1 MTAHIFIYLLSFA
14 GIWIGSGLAIKSV
27 ERLSKILKIS
37 SFAVSFL
44 LLGFFTSISE
54 FSVGINSIIQDDP
67 EIYVGNL
74 IGASIVM
81 FLLIIPLLAITGNK
95 INISAELQGFNLP
108 ASLVVIALPV
118 ILAADGKVGPIDS
131 YMALGL
137 FVFLMICIQS
147 KKGILEKIKNMNQ
160 RSGIKAGKELL
171 KMAFGFAIVFVASR
185 FVVEQTLYFSELL
198 KVSPFWISLMVI
210 ALGTNIPELSLV
222 IRSIFMKSNQVA
234 FGDFVGSASI
244 NTFILGLLTLIYGKP
259 VSLSNSYLVSLVF
272 LLVGL
277 GFFYRFSRTKNSISR
292 KEGLALFLLYL
303 LFLSTEIFIHK
314 NLLGF

>member
-1 MTAHIFIYLLSFA
+1 
-14 GIWIGSGLAIKSV
+14 
-27 ERLSKILKIS
+27 
-37 SFAVSFL
+37 
-44 LLGFFTSISE
+44 
-54 FSVGINSIIQDDP
+54 
-67 EIYVGNL
+67 
-74 IGASIVM
+74 
-81 FLLIIPLLAITGNK
+81 
-95 INISAELQGFNLP
+95 
-108 ASLVVIALPV
+108 
-118 ILAADGKVGPIDS
+118 
-131 YMALGL
+131 
-137 FVFLMICIQS
+137 
-147 KKGILEKIKNMNQ
+147 
-160 RSGIKAGKELL
+160 
-171 KMAFGFAIVFVASR
+171 
-185 FVVEQTLYFSELL
+185 TLYFSELL